1 MQLLLDLADKLE
13 ASSIS
18 DIRQRLQKILKGL
31 FETLKCTYNTFAKI
45 LYLSIFFVITDA
57 MEYLRKYYSDDS
69 FDNNFVDDNLRSF
82 WDEEN
87 KPHLNPLRKWELD
100 GKYQYPKSLKLSK
113 SEIYLIIYYTLPT
126 VFASIFAF
134 AVIFI
139 DIKFAEVR
147 IIIQ

>member
-1 MQLLLDLADKLE
+1 MQSFLDLADKLE

-18 DIRQRLQKILKGL
+18 EIRQRLQTILRGL

-69 FDNNFVDDNLRSF
+69 FDNNFVDDNLKRF
-82 WDEEN
+82 WDDEN
-87 KPHLNPLRKWELD
+87 KPHLNPLRIWELD

-113 SEIYLIIYYTLPT
+113 SELYLIIYYTLPT
-126 VFASIFAF
+126 VFASMFAF

-139 DIKFAEVR
+139 DIKFSEV
-147 IIIQ
+147 ILV

>member
-1 MQLLLDLADKLE
+1 MADKLE

-18 DIRQRLQKILKGL
+18 EIRQRLQTILKGL
-31 FETLKCTYNTFAKI
+31 FETLKCSYNSFAKL

-69 FDNNFVDDNLRSF
+69 FDNNFVDDNLKRY

-87 KPHLNPLRKWELD
+87 KPYLNPLRKWELD
-100 GKYQYPKSLKLSK
+100 GKYQYPKSLKLSR
-113 SEIYLIIYYTLPT
+113 SELYLIIYYTLPT
-126 VFASIFAF
+126 VFASMFAF

>member
-1 MQLLLDLADKLE
+1 MQSLLDLADKLE

-18 DIRQRLQKILKGL
+18 EIRQRLQTILRGL

-69 FDNNFVDDNLRSF
+69 FDNNFVDDNLKSF

-87 KPHLNPLRKWELD
+87 KPDLNPLRKWELD

-113 SEIYLIIYYTLPT
+113 SELYLIIYYTLPT

-139 DIKFAEVR
+139 DIKFSEV
-147 IIIQ
+147 ILV